1 MTPGT
6 IASPALPHA
15 RAAPDRPAW
24 RREPFGRLARGA
36 ASAAELVVALGVLA
50 GCQFGGARA
59 GTQERQA
66 VAACRTEADRS
77 YLQQNRVLLS
87 ERSQR
92 DTPFSSSGTVGITS
106 EGLPQLYGRSSD
118 FEACL
123 RSHHAASAG
132 AQPAAGG
139 ATSPRMDPSA
149 QP

>member
-1 MTPGT
+1 MTLGT

-15 RAAPDRPAW
+15 RATPGRPAW
-24 RREPFGRLARGA
+24 RREPYGHLACSV
-36 ASAAELVVALGVLA
+36 ASAAGLVVALGVLA
-50 GCQFGGARA
+50 GCHGGARA
-59 GTQERQA
+59 GTQDRQA

-123 RSHHAASAG
+123 RSHHAASAD
-132 AQPAAGG
+132 ARPAAGS
-139 ATSPRMDPSA
+139 AMSPQMDPSA
-149 QP
+149 QPR

>member
-1 MTPGT
+1 MTSGT

-15 RAAPDRPAW
+15 RAAPGRPAW
-24 RREPFGRLARGA
+24 RRGRFGRLACSV
-36 ASAAELVVALGVLA
+36 ASAAGLVVALGVLA
-50 GCQFGGARA
+50 GCQFGAARA
-59 GTQERQA
+59 GTQDRQA

-118 FEACL
+118 FKACL
-123 RSHHAASAG
+123 RSHHAASAD
-132 AQPAAGG
+132 AQPAVSS
-139 ATSPRMDPSA
+139 ATSPQMDPSA

>member
-15 RAAPDRPAW
+15 RTAPGRPAW
-24 RREPFGRLARGA
+24 RSEPFGRLARGVA
-36 ASAAELVVALGVLA
+36 NATGLVVALGALA
-50 GCQFGGARA
+50 GCHGGARA
-59 GTQERQA
+59 GTQDRQA
-66 VAACRTEADRS
+66 MAACRTEADRS

-123 RSHHAASAG
+123 HRHRDDAADAR
-132 AQPAAGG
+132 PAAGG
-139 ATSPRMDPSA
+139 AMSPQMDPSA

>member
-15 RAAPDRPAW
+15 RATPGRPAW
-24 RREPFGRLARGA
+24 RCEPSGRLA
-36 ASAAELVVALGVLA
+36 SAAGLVFALGVLA

-59 GTQERQA
+59 GTQDRQA

-132 AQPAAGG
+132 AQPAASS
-139 ATSPRMDPSA
+139 AMSPQMDPSA

>member
-1 MTPGT
+1 M
-6 IASPALPHA
+6 
-15 RAAPDRPAW
+15 RAVA
-24 RREPFGRLARGA
+24 GA
-36 ASAAELVVALGVLA
+36 ALLVVLG

-59 GTQERQA
+59 GTGDRQA
-66 VAACRTEADRS
+66 VAACKADADRT

-118 FEACL
+118 FDACL
-123 RSHHAASAG
+123 RRRQASSAD
-132 AQPAAGG
+132 AQPAVDG
-139 ATSPRMDPSA
+139 AVSPRMDVPS

>member
-6 IASPALPHA
+6 LACPALPHA
-15 RAAPDRPAW
+15 RTAPGRPAW
-24 RREPFGRLARGA
+24 RSEPFGRLACSM
-36 ASAAELVVALGVLA
+36 ASAAGLVAALGVLA

-59 GTQERQA
+59 GTQDRQA
-66 VAACRTEADRS
+66 MAACRTEADRS

-123 RSHHAASAG
+123 RRHRDDAADAR
-132 AQPAAGG
+132 PAAGG
-139 ATSPRMDPSA
+139 AMSPQMDPSA